1 MESYTPD
8 LSNLREAVDEA
19 IANFV
24 GHDEYD
30 EETVDVVHDQIYFNV
45 KQYLE
50 KKISYGNFLLFIEGT
65 STYVQADLSE
75 DELDQYV
82 AGMVDSLEEWG
93 VL

>member
-30 EETVDVVHDQIYFNV
+30 EETVDVVQDQIYFNV
-45 KQYLE
+45 KQYLDE
-50 KKISYGNFLLFIEGT
+50 KISYGDLLLFIEAT
-65 STYVQADLSE
+65 TTYVQADLSE

>member
-1 MESYTPD
+1 MESYTPG

-24 GHDEYD
+24 GNDEYD
-30 EETVDVVHDQIYFNV
+30 EETVDVVHDQIHFNV
-45 KQYLE
+45 KQYLDE
-50 KKISYGNFLLFIEGT
+50 KISYGDLLLFIEAT
-65 STYVQADLSE
+65 TTYVQADLSE

>member
-1 MESYTPD
+1 MESYTLG
-8 LSNLREAVDEA
+8 LSNLRKAVDEA

-30 EETVDVVHDQIYFNV
+30 EETVDVVHDQIHFKV
-45 KQYLE
+45 KQYLDE
-50 KKISYGNFLLFIEGT
+50 KISYGDLLLFIEAT
-65 STYVQADLSE
+65 TTYVQVDLSE